1 MDYRKM
7 KVQAVILNGHYVL
20 MVRQAGGIWGLPCG
34 YVEEGE
40 TPDIALLRVVSM
52 TTGYEVRVTKH
63 LTREKLNDENCRLLL
78 TFLAEGI
85 SKNYDPKGQGGP
97 LEVDWR
103 SMRSPG
109 LREEIYDK
117 HLAGKERV

>member
-7 KVQAVILNGHYVL
+7 KVQAVILNGQYVL
-20 MVRQAGGIWGLPCG
+20 MVRQPGGIWGLPGG

-40 TPDIALLRVVSM
+40 TPDIGLLRVVSM

-63 LTREKLNDENCRLLL
+63 LTREKLNDESCRLLL

-85 SKNYDPKGQGGP
+85 SKHYDPKAHKGP

-103 SMRSPG
+103 SLRSPE
-109 LREEIYDK
+109 LREEIYNK
-117 HLAGKERV
+117 HLAGKERI

>member
-1 MDYRKM
+1 MDYRKL

-20 MVRQAGGIWGLPCG
+20 MVRQPGGIWGLPG
-34 YVEEGE
+34 GFAEEGE

-85 SKNYDPKGQGGP
+85 SKQYDPKAQKGP

-103 SMRSPG
+103 SLRSPE
-109 LREEIYDK
+109 LREEIYTK
-117 HLAGKERV
+117 HLAGKERI

>member
-20 MVRQAGGIWGLPCG
+20 MVRQPGGIWDLPG
-34 YVEEGE
+34 GFAEEGE
-40 TPDIALLRVVSM
+40 TPDIALLRVVSV

-63 LTREKLNDENCRLLL
+63 LTREKLNDENCRLVL

-85 SKNYDPKGQGGP
+85 SKQYDPKAQKGP

-103 SMRSPG
+103 SLRSPE
-109 LREEIYDK
+109 LRQEIYTK
-117 HLAGKERV
+117 HLAGKERI